1 MKNLNSLSP
10 GALVDYVYTTFN
22 KTLVDYLK
30 DKGLEIKEIQAPAP
44 APAPAPNLVDM
55 VDKKVRK

>member
-30 DKGLEIKEIQAPAP
+30 DKGLEIREQAPV
-44 APAPAPNLVDM
+44 PAPNLVDM
-55 VDKKVRK
+55 VDKKIRK

>member
-30 DKGLEIKEIQAPAP
+30 DKGLEIKAPSP
-44 APAPAPNLVDM
+44 SPSPSPVPNLVDM
-55 VDKKVRK
+55 VDKKIKK